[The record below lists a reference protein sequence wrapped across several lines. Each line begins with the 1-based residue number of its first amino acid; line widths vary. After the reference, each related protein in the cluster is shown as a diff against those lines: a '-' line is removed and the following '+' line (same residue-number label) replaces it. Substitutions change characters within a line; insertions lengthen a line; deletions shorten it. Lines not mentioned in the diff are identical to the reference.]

1 MRVTNYYYC
10 YWHHQT
16 RPITYIMLQSIYL
29 YLSMSKQMEFHLI
42 FYYIIIWHLMRWYF
56 DNLFLMRQLLLESK
70 GASTYSLYPPA
81 EQINYSYRMGIRGV
95 GLCKG
100 NILQELENW
109 GVILPQYTWSQCS
122 RSSQWRGSHASK
134 RSCHQK
140 LEVSICIW
148 SKLHCHQADCT
159 SSWSAKSRSLYSGE
173 GTKLN
178 RETYF

>member
-1 MRVTNYYYC
+1 MPTNRDAS
-10 YWHHQT
+10 HLT
-16 RPITYIMLQSIYL
+16 RPITYNATVYL
-29 YLSMSKQMEFHLI
+29 FI
-42 FYYIIIWHLMRWYF
+42 FIDVQTDGIPFWYFIIIWHLMRWYF

-109 GVILPQYTWSQCS
+109 GVILPQYTWSQRS
-122 RSSQWRGSHASK
+122 RSSQWRGSRAST

-148 SKLHCHQADCT
+148 SKLHCHQADCI
-159 SSWSAKSRSLYSGE
+159 SSWSAKSRSLYSGQ
-173 GTKLN
+173 GANIK
-178 RETYF
+178 

>member
-1 MRVTNYYYC
+1 
-10 YWHHQT
+10 
-16 RPITYIMLQSIYL
+16 MLQSIYL

-81 EQINYSYRMGIRGV
+81 EQIKYSYRMGIRGV

-109 GVILPQYTWSQCS
+109 GFYLNTLW
-122 RSSQWRGSHASK
+122 
-134 RSCHQK
+134 
-140 LEVSICIW
+140 VSAAG
-148 SKLHCHQADCT
+148 HP
-159 SSWSAKSRSLYSGE
+159 SGE
-173 GTKLN
+173 VPVPARGAVIKSLRSQSVSGPNFIVIRQTAYPLG
-178 RETYF
+178 